1 MRLTVITLLSLVAPR
16 AALACPVCFGQ
27 NDSPLASG
35 MNLGIIVMLGVT
47 LGVLAAFA
55 SFMIHL
61 MRRARAAA
69 GAAPRPAVR
78 FAGEGAGAESGQV
91 PRAQGGM
98 V

>member
-1 MRLTVITLLSLVAPR
+1 MRTTLITVFSLVAPR
-16 AALACPVCFGQ
+16 AVLACPVCFGQ

-47 LGVLAAFA
+47 GGVLAAFA

-61 MRRARAAA
+61 VRRARSV
-69 GAAPRPAVR
+69 GGGEPRRSVR
-78 FAGEGAGAESGQV
+78 LAGEGVEDESGHA
-91 PRAQGGM
+91 PRVQGGM